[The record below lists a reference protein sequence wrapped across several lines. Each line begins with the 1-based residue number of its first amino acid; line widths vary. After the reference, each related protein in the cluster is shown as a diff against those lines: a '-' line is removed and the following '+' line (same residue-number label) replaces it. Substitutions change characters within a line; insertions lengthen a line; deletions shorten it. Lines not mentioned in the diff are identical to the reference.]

1 MAINFLAQLT
11 TNSLMQ
17 GNLGPLDQVLLLLQN
32 FGFFRVILP
41 FLLVFAV
48 VYAVLIKT
56 KVLGEEAKG
65 TAKSAATIIALV
77 SAFLVI
83 AYTPVVDAIATLLPQ
98 ASFLII
104 IVVLLLMV
112 LGLFGITF
120 GETGPFAKKPV
131 TLYIIA
137 AIVLVLFVAIIGF
150 VLGPRVPTL
159 YAFSQFL
166 TGVIPITGEVSADT
180 VALLVGLTIILGI
193 VGGVI
198 YMVTKSDKP

>member
-1 MAINFLAQLT
+1 MAINFLVQAAI
-11 TNSLMQ
+11 NQ
-17 GNLGPLDQVLLLLQN
+17 GNLGPLDQVITLLQN

-41 FLLVFAV
+41 FLLVFSI

-56 KVLGEEAKG
+56 KVLGEEPTG
-65 TAKSAATIIALV
+65 TAKSAATIVALV

-83 AYTPVVDAIATLLPQ
+83 VYTPVVDAISTLLPQ

-104 IVVLLLMV
+104 VVVLLLMV
-112 LGLFGITF
+112 LGLFGISF
-120 GETGPFAKKPV
+120 GEKGPFAQKPV

-137 AIVLVLFVAIIGF
+137 IIVLVIFVAILGF
-150 VLGPRVPTL
+150 VLGPNVPAL

-166 TGVIPITGEVSADT
+166 TGIIPITGEVSADT
-180 VALLVGLTIILGI
+180 VALLVGLMIILGI

-198 YMVTKSDKP
+198 YMVTKSDTRP

>member
-1 MAINFLAQLT
+1 MAINFLAQLGIGT
-11 TNSLMQ
+11 MPANA
-17 GNLGPLDQVLLLLQN
+17 GPLDMVIAMLQN

-48 VYAVLIKT
+48 IYAVLAKT
-56 KVLGEEAKG
+56 EVLGTTKS
-65 TAKSAATIIALV
+65 AKSAAAIVALV

-83 AYTPVVDAIATLLPQ
+83 VYTPVVSAIATLMPQ

-112 LGLFGITF
+112 LGMFGITF
-120 GETGPFAKKPV
+120 GEKGPWAGKPT

-137 AIVLVLFVAIIGF
+137 AIVLVLFVVMVGYI
-150 VLGPRVPTL
+150 LGPDVPLL
-159 YAFSQFL
+159 YGFSQL
-166 TGVIPITGEVSADT
+166 LMGALPVTGEVPAET
-180 VALLVGLTIILGI
+180 VALIIGLIIIFGI

-198 YMVTKSDKP
+198 YMVTRSEKP